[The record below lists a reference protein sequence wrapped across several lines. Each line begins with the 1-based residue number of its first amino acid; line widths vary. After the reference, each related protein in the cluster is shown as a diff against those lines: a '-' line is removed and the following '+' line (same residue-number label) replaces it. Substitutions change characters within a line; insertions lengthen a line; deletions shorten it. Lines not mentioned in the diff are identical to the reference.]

1 MDRIV
6 PLSDW
11 LPHKHPLVIAGP
23 CSAETEEQVLKTAR
37 ELAQNPAI
45 SVFRAGIWK
54 PRTRP
59 NNFEG
64 VGMQGL
70 PWMRKVKEETGLL
83 TTCEVA
89 NAKHTEQAII
99 AGIDILWIGA
109 RTTANPFSVQEI
121 ADVLKGSDIPV
132 MVKNP
137 VNADLA
143 LWIGA
148 LERLHN
154 AGITKLVAV
163 HRGFSSAEKT
173 AWRNPPMWRMPIELK
188 RKYPNLP
195 MICDPSHIAGKRD
208 LIYRVSQKALDIGM
222 DGLMI
227 ETHPTPDQAWSD
239 AEQQITPAYLG
250 EMLNELE
257 LRRESADDPGYDQA
271 LEQLRSR
278 IDQIDQELIDVLHH
292 RMQIVH
298 QIGDLKIANNV
309 TAVQI
314 ARMNDIM
321 DRRTDHGKKLG
332 LRSEYIQEVWRII
345 HEESV
350 KTQTDMMRAHH
361 GLDHSEADTSGQGE
375 SGN

>member
-1 MDRIV
+1 MDIT
-6 PLSDW
+6 PLAEW
-11 LPHKHPLVIAGP
+11 LPHSNPLVIAGP

-37 ELAQNPAI
+37 ELAQIEAVK
-45 SVFRAGIWK
+45 VFRAGIWK

-64 VGMQGL
+64 VGLQGL
-70 PWMRKVKEETGLL
+70 PWLKKVKEETGLL

-89 NAKHTEQAII
+89 NAKHTELAIL
-99 AGIDILWIGA
+99 AGVDILWIGA

-148 LERLHN
+148 LERLSN
-154 AGITKLVAV
+154 SGIKKLVAV

-173 AWRNPPMWRMPIELK
+173 AWRNPPMWRIPIELK
-188 RKYPNLP
+188 RKYPDLP
-195 MICDPSHIAGKRD
+195 MICDPSHISGARN
-208 LIYRVSQKALDIGM
+208 LIYRVSQKALDVGM

-227 ETHPTPDQAWSD
+227 ETHPDPDNAWSD
-239 AEQQITPAYLG
+239 AEQQITPSFLREMLG
-250 EMLNELE
+250 ELE
-257 LRRESADDPGYDQA
+257 IRTESASDPGYEQA
-271 LEQLRSR
+271 LEQLRTR

-298 QIGDLKIANNV
+298 QIGDLKIKNNV

-314 ARMNDIM
+314 SRMNEIM
-321 DRRTDHGKKLG
+321 ERRTEHGKKLG
-332 LRSEYIQEVWRII
+332 LRPEYIQEVVRLV

-361 GLDHSEADTSGQGE
+361 GLDGE
-375 SGN
+375 Q

>member
-1 MDRIV
+1 MDQIV
-6 PLSDW
+6 PLADW
-11 LPHKHPLVIAGP
+11 LPHSKTPLVIAGP
-23 CSAETEEQVLKTAR
+23 CSAETEEQVLSTAR
-37 ELAQNPAI
+37 ELAKNPDVN
-45 SVFRAGIWK
+45 VFRAGIWK

-70 PWMRKVKEETGLL
+70 PWLRKVKEETGLL

-89 NAKHTEQAII
+89 NAKHTELAIL
-99 AGIDILWIGA
+99 AGVDILWIGA

-121 ADVLKGSDIPV
+121 ADVLKGTDIPV

-148 LERLHN
+148 LERLSN
-154 AGITKLVAV
+154 AGIKKLAAI

-173 AWRNPPMWRMPIELK
+173 NWRNPPMWRMPIELM

-239 AEQQITPAYLG
+239 AEQQITPAYLA
-250 EMLNELE
+250 EMINELE
-257 LRRESADDPGYDQA
+257 IRHQSADDPSYEQS

-298 QIGDLKIANNV
+298 AIGDLKIANNV

-314 ARMNDIM
+314 SRMNDIM

-332 LRSEYIQEVWRII
+332 LRPEYIQEVWRTI

-361 GLDHSEADTSGQGE
+361 GLDDQV
-375 SGN
+375 